1 MVFMPS
7 HLLCT
12 FAIKCQS
19 ALVVDIGF
27 KETEVLPVSYFV
39 LVFIYVEC
47 ANMAREGGM
56 PYIVMG
62 CYFLTVD

>member
-12 FAIKCQS
+12 FAIGHQS

-27 KETEVLPVSYFV
+27 KETEILPVSDCGYFECV
-39 LVFIYVEC
+39 YDNINSEFLV
-47 ANMAREGGM
+47 N
-56 PYIVMG
+56 
-62 CYFLTVD
+62 